1 MKEKLNLLIDFS
13 RIKEIPSCAISL
25 HLYAG
30 RLVQGLNMG
39 NVFHPIALV
48 TKGAEDYIDSLAGYK
63 VDKIVINGNEKVT
76 FSIKLD
82 RLLGIV
88 PFEKQLQ
95 ELDVPAGFW
104 QRHDRFF
111 AGTGYPKQCGDG
123 DEQSGRYGKEQRN
136 RSDGSYAGTE
146 HRQLS
151 SRLRQHR
158 STVRRCT

>member
-95 ELDVPAGFW
+95 ERKICAVLTCECLPYAY
-104 QRHDRFF
+104 H
-111 AGTGYPKQCGDG
+111 YPKKYHQHVVIHDLIHVHRLYDNGDRIEVNPKVWT
-123 DEQSGRYGKEQRN
+123 D
-136 RSDGSYAGTE
+136 
-146 HRQLS
+146 
-151 SRLRQHR
+151 
-158 STVRRCT
+158 